1 MEYSTIIIILI
12 YILLFPF
19 IYNEY
24 KNPVRD
30 TEREYLIYLLLI
42 ILVLTMPII
51 VKLFIRNSIQVNETY
66 IRMIMTIVSIS
77 MFMTMIIILYY

>member
-24 KNPVRD
+24 INPVRD

-66 IRMIMTIVSIS
+66 IRMIMTIVSVSI
-77 MFMTMIIILYY
+77 FMTMIIILYY

>member
-66 IRMIMTIVSIS
+66 IRMIMTIVSVSI
-77 MFMTMIIILYY
+77 FMTMIIILYY